1 MFSTKMKHRKLSS
14 HPHSWL
20 VMAFMFLVLSLG
32 CTPES
37 TPTEI
42 VYPTSMASC
51 FPESV
56 FTAEDM
62 RARVDCHPD
71 EYKME
76 ITQDTVIL
84 FAFPDPLLDW
94 VGPIFIIHVP
104 SVSEVVLNTDGTT
117 SHEAYNSAE
126 GRNAIENV
134 LDDKALIGTI
144 LERAEEIEKK

>member
-1 MFSTKMKHRKLSS
+1 MKHRKSSS
-14 HPHSWL
+14 HHHSWL

-42 VYPTSMASC
+42 IYPTSMASC

-62 RARVDCHPD
+62 RARVNCHPD
-71 EYKME
+71 DYKME
-76 ITQDTVIL
+76 ITLDTVIL

-94 VGPIFIIHVP
+94 VGPVFIIHVP
-104 SVSEVVLNTDGTT
+104 SVSEVVLNIDGTT
-117 SHEAYNSAE
+117 SHETYNSAE
-126 GRNAIENV
+126 GQHAIEKV
-134 LDDKALIGTI
+134 LDDEALIATI
-144 LERAEEIEKK
+144 IERVEEIENK